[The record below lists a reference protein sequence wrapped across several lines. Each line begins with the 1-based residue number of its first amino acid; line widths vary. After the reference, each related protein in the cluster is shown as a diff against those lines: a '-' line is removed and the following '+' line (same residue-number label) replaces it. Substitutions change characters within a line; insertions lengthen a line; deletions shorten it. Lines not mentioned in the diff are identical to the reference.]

1 MKNKAAVLTKA
12 GAQAQRPRR
21 PELVAATP
29 WLRSY
34 PHDIG
39 PAPDFPEKPLYALLD
54 ESAAKYGERPCIEFR
69 DRTFSYTQ
77 IKTLSDRAAKGL
89 QEAGFKPGMKLG
101 LFLPNCPMFVVFYF
115 AGLKAGGIIVNY
127 NPLYVAEEVAR
138 QIVDSGTD
146 YMVTLDLKVLL
157 GTFSGMC
164 ERTSLQKI
172 IVCSLSDQ
180 LPTLTGLLFRTLK
193 RRDIAKIPS
202 DSRYV
207 RFDTILN
214 NDGRCSTPSVDPK
227 SDIAVLQYTGG
238 TTGVPKGAA
247 LTHHNLYVNALQCKM
262 WFHVADSPESRTVG
276 ILPLFHALAMTSVMN
291 WSLAVGASMLLE
303 PRFEAKKL
311 LSLIHRR
318 KPTILIGVP
327 TLYTALMNQP
337 DFGAYD
343 LSSLKF
349 CISGGAPLPLQV
361 QVEFKQRTGV
371 SIWEG
376 YGLSEASPACCL
388 NPVHL
393 PYRPG
398 SVGVPVP
405 GTACQVVSIED
416 HKTAMHHLERG
427 ELCFRGP
434 HIMKGYWQKPDAT
447 AEVLI
452 DGWLHTGDVGYMDA
466 DGYVFITDRLKEMI
480 STSGYKVYPRQVED
494 AIYQHPAV
502 KECAVFG
509 VDDAYRG
516 QAIRAA
522 ISLKDDMTLSA
533 EELDRFLEGKLSR
546 IEKPRSYDFRTEL
559 PKSAVGKIQK
569 KILVDEIKLKNKE
582 TIA

>member
-1 MKNKAAVLTKA
+1 MKNKTAVLTKS
-12 GAQAQRPRR
+12 GPRDQKSR
-21 PELVAATP
+21 KCLHAVDSP

-34 PHDIG
+34 PPGID
-39 PAPDFPEKPLYALLD
+39 PSPDFSEKPLYSLLD
-54 ESAAKYGERPCIEFR
+54 ESAANYADRPCVEFR
-69 DRTFSYTQ
+69 GRSFSYAE

-89 QEAGFKPGMKLG
+89 QGSGFKPGMKLG
-101 LFLPNCPMFVVFYF
+101 LFLPNCPLFVVFYF
-115 AGLKAGGIIVNY
+115 AGLKAGGVIVNY
-127 NPLYVAEEVAR
+127 NPLYVADEVAR
-138 QIVDSGTD
+138 QTVDSDTEF
-146 YMVTLDLKVLL
+146 MVTLDLKVLL
-157 GTFSGMC
+157 GKFSTMF
-164 ERTSLQKI
+164 ERTSLKKI

-180 LPTLTGLLFRTLK
+180 LPAITGLLFRMLK
-193 RRDIAKIPS
+193 RREVAAVPQ
-202 DSRYV
+202 DSRYLRV
-207 RFDTILN
+207 QTLLK
-214 NDGRCSTPSVDPK
+214 NDGVFLPSPIKPK

-238 TTGVPKGAA
+238 TTGIPRGAA
-247 LTHHNLYVNALQCKM
+247 LTHYNLYANALQCKI
-262 WFHVADSPESRTVG
+262 WFYVADSPESKTVG

-291 WSLAVGASMLLE
+291 WSLAVGGSMLLE
-303 PRFEAKKL
+303 PRFEAQKL

-337 DFGAYD
+337 DFGDYD

-349 CISGGAPLPLQV
+349 SISGGAPLPLQV
-361 QVEFKQRTGV
+361 QQEFKQRTGV

-393 PYRPG
+393 PHRPG
-398 SVGVPVP
+398 SVGVPIP

-416 HKTAMHHLERG
+416 HKTVMQANELG
-427 ELCFRGP
+427 EICFCGP
-434 HIMKGYWQKPDAT
+434 QIMQGYWQNPEAT
-447 AEVLI
+447 AEVII

-516 QAIRAA
+516 QTIRAA
-522 ISLKDDMTLSA
+522 VSLKNNMSLSPD
-533 EELDRFLEGKLSR
+533 ELDAFLENKLSH

-559 PKSAVGKIQK
+559 PKTAVGKIQK
-569 KILVDEIKLKNKE
+569 KILIDEIKLKNKE
-582 TIA
+582 TSA